1 MNEVILGIDLG
12 TTQSAVGVVDSGF
25 PILLADEPGEVL
37 TPSAV
42 WYGADGEVGVGA
54 PAMRRKGIFPVI
66 TSVKSLMGRRIHE
79 LDEQEGD
86 SEVTEVD
93 GQLCVIT
100 PSGPKLPEEVSSEIL
115 KHLKKVAE
123 SRLEREVT
131 KAVIT
136 VPAYFHDAQRA
147 ATKKAG
153 ELAGLE
159 VVRILSEPTAAAL
172 SYGLDRLDESAKV
185 AIFDLGGGTFDV
197 SILEMREGVFEVL
210 ATAGD
215 TSLGGDD
222 FDELI
227 LDQSLIELDIEKESL
242 GENEM
247 ALWMLE
253 ARRVK
258 QLLSTED
265 QVQLRMPFFGEVE
278 WQRVKFE
285 EKMKLFLDRMEMCC
299 RRAMLDAQVTPNDLQ
314 SVLMVGGSSRI
325 PVVRGRVQSI
335 FEKEPDLSQ
344 HPDEAVARGAS
355 IQAGILSG
363 AVREVVLLDVTPL
376 SLGIETMG
384 GLMNVLIPRN
394 TTIPCKAGEMFT
406 NAVDHQSSIK
416 VRALQGERELA
427 GDNWELGSFQVD
439 FESAR
444 KGQARVGVE
453 FRIDTDGILSILA
466 RDTKTGKDT
475 VIDLGSAAVDVTEAK
490 VEKMVCESV
499 EYAFEDMS
507 ARVFEE
513 ARLKAEELL
522 PAVDVALQQ
531 AGGFLDE
538 SELKEIREVQKEV
551 RSALIE
557 KQAAKL
563 KSSVEKLDEAT
574 ESLAALLLEKVT
586 SDFFS
591 PS

>member
-25 PILLADEPGEVL
+25 PILLADEHGEVL

-42 WYGADGEVGVGA
+42 WYSADGEIGVGA
-54 PAMRRKGIFPVI
+54 PAMRRKGVSPVI
-66 TSVKSLMGRRIHE
+66 TSVKSLIGRRFHE
-79 LDEQEGD
+79 VDGQDGYHEI
-86 SEVTEVD
+86 TEVD
-93 GQLCVIT
+93 GKLSVVTQA
-100 PSGPKLPEEVSSEIL
+100 GPKLPEEISSEVL
-115 KHLKKVAE
+115 KHLKKIAE

-147 ATKKAG
+147 VTKKAG

-197 SILEMREGVFEVL
+197 SILEMREGIFEVL

-227 LDQSLIELDIEKESL
+227 MDQSLIELNLEKESL
-242 GENEM
+242 GENEI

-258 QLLSTED
+258 QLLSTEN
-265 QVQLRMPFFGEVE
+265 QVQLRMPFFGEIE
-278 WQRVKFE
+278 WQREKFE
-285 EKMKLFLDRMEMCC
+285 EKMKSFLDRMEICC
-299 RRAMLDAQVTPNDLQ
+299 RRAMLDAQVTPSDLQ

-325 PVVRGRVQSI
+325 PVVRERVQSI

-344 HPDEAVARGAS
+344 HPDEAIARGAS

-406 NAVDHQSSIK
+406 NAVDQQSSMK

-427 GDNWELGSFQVD
+427 GDNWELGEFQVD

-453 FRIDTDGILSILA
+453 FRIDADGILSVLA
-466 RDTKTGKDT
+466 RDTTTGKDT
-475 VIDLGSAAVDVTEAK
+475 VIELGSAAVDVTEAK
-490 VEKMVCESV
+490 VEKMVSESV
-499 EYAFEDMS
+499 EHAFEDMS

-531 AGGFLDE
+531 AGEFLEDA
-538 SELKEIREVQKEV
+538 ELSEIREVQKEV
-551 RSALIE
+551 RSALDE
-557 KQAAKL
+557 KQAARL
-563 KSSVEKLDEAT
+563 KFSVEKLDKAT

-586 SDFFS
+586 SEFFF